1 MSNIILNDFCKN
13 LDKIGCE
20 TNKQEFVNNYKNI
33 KQNLEEIDEILDKP
47 SIVDK
52 KLDINDLLIL
62 LNDINSKNIN
72 YLTVHEIKYF
82 KDLLEL
88 LEEKISNNKLEV
100 NIIKDV

>member
-1 MSNIILNDFCKN
+1 MSNLILNDFCKN

-20 TNKQEFVNNYKNI
+20 TSKQDFINNYKNF
-33 KQNLEEIDEILDKP
+33 KESLDEIDEILDKP
-47 SIVDK
+47 SIIDK

-62 LNDINSKNIN
+62 LNDLNSKNIN

-100 NIIKDV
+100 NIIKDI

>member
-20 TNKQEFVNNYKNI
+20 TNKKEFVNNYKNI
-33 KQNLEEIDEILDKP
+33 KQNFEEIDEILDKP
-47 SIVDK
+47 SIIDK

-100 NIIKDV
+100 NIIKDT